1 MLGSR
6 TGCLLDRDAVVTW
19 ADLDVQDVEVAPL
32 LAEDG
37 LATSTKSRELQGH
50 MAVDQMHSH
59 LKVQSRRHVHSEVVR
74 LEHWLAGK
82 NLR

>member
-37 LATSTKSRELQGH
+37 LATSTFSIECDGIAASTFIKEWDVDCTSTLLRE
-50 MAVDQMHSH
+50 
-59 LKVQSRRHVHSEVVR
+59 
-74 LEHWLAGK
+74 
-82 NLR
+82 